1 MHEPFIGFVVDLQ
14 VEQNGTVYV
23 TNNTVLLLDS
33 IGEEDEKALI
43 CRTDK
48 EGCCDSGVGDW
59 FFPDLSMVLRNLENG
74 SFYRNRS
81 LKGQVF
87 LQRRY
92 NASSPLGT
100 YCCKAPTKSS
110 GSSDDVFCVFL
121 SKLLNYS

>member
-74 SFYRNRS
+74 SFYCNRS

-87 LQRRY
+87 LRRRY